1 METRVQVELEAVD
14 QEQALIQ
21 VRELMEPIIL
31 VVVEVQEMVIVLL
44 ILDLVVQV

>member
-1 METRVQVELEAVD
+1 VQVELAAVD

-21 VRELMEPIIL
+21 VLELMEQIIP
-31 VVVEVQEMVIVLL
+31 VAVEVQEMVIIIL